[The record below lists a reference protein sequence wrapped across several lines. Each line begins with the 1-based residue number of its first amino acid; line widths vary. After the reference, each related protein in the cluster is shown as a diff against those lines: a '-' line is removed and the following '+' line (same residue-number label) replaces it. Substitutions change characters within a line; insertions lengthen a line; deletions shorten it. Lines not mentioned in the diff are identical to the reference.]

1 MILLV
6 AALVVLGLLLIAHVH
21 GHVIALLRAA
31 GEMVLGVFD
40 ALLHAIE
47 QLRQGL
53 SALSTRAWEGLRNH
67 HGRGRTTDYWAGW
80 AALVPLIAAVL
91 VGMMVAADYLLAVR
105 IGYLLGLPPH
115 PINAPLLD
123 RLLGVLYVTMGVTLG
138 IAWADAHG
146 VSPAGESLFFSRL
159 DEGARRRLAKW
170 LRWAVVL
177 VLVDAVVLMLW
188 SVQAALLSIN
198 DPVSAGVFLMLF
210 AVLVNGALI
219 AAMLPALHV
228 PAIVW
233 VFALAVLYV
242 LLFLA
247 ETALWGAA
255 FVLAHIVAVGE
266 AVIDLVAAIGRTM
279 WNLAVSTDS
288 ERRIEDPKPRKLIGE
303 KLPRPQLVS
312 PQTVTTPQPAA
323 PATAGAG
330 GTPVPPGA
338 TAPSEPAALATAGA
352 GGDARANGHTTGTPE
367 PIETL
372 IAERE

>member
-1 MILLV
+1 MILIV
-6 AALVVLGLLLIAHVH
+6 AALVVLGLLLIAHIH
-21 GHVIALLRAA
+21 GPVIALLRAA
-31 GEMVLGVFD
+31 GEMVLGVFE

-47 QLRQGL
+47 QLRLGL

-67 HGRGRTTDYWAGW
+67 HGHDRTTGDYWAGW

-105 IGYLLGLPPH
+105 IGYLLGLPPR

-123 RLLGVLYVTMGVTLG
+123 KLLGVLYVTMGVTLG

-159 DEGARRRLAKW
+159 DEGARRRLGKW

-228 PAIVW
+228 PAVVW
-233 VFALAVLYV
+233 VFGLAALYV

-247 ETALWGAA
+247 ETVVWGVA

-279 WNLAVSTDS
+279 WNLAVSKDS

-303 KLPRPQLVS
+303 NLPRPQLVS
-312 PQTVTTPQPAA
+312 PQTATTPQLAA
-323 PATAGAG
+323 PAT
-330 GTPVPPGA
+330 T
-338 TAPSEPAALATAGA
+338 GA
-352 GGDARANGHTTGTPE
+352 GGDARANGHITDTPE

-372 IAERE
+372 ITERE

>member
-1 MILLV
+1 ML
-6 AALVVLGLLLIAHVH
+6 
-21 GHVIALLRAA
+21 
-31 GEMVLGVFD
+31 LGVFE

-53 SALSTRAWEGLRNH
+53 SALSLRAWEGLRNH
-67 HGRGRTTDYWAGW
+67 RGRARTTDDYWAGW

-91 VGMMVAADYLLAVR
+91 VAMMVAADYLLAVR
-105 IGYLLGLPPH
+105 IGYLLGLPPR

-123 RLLGVLYVTMGVTLG
+123 KLLGVLYVTMGVTLG

-170 LRWAVVL
+170 LRWAIVL

-228 PAIVW
+228 PAVVW
-233 VFALAVLYV
+233 VFALAALYV

-279 WNLAVSTDS
+279 WNLAVSKDS
-288 ERRIEDPKPRKLIGE
+288 ERRIEDPKPRKLIAE

-312 PQTVTTPQPAA
+312 PQAATTPQLAA
-323 PATAGAG
+323 P
-330 GTPVPPGA
+330 
-338 TAPSEPAALATAGA
+338 ATAGA
-352 GGDARANGHTTGTPE
+352 GGDARANGYTTDTRE
-367 PIETL
+367 PFETL